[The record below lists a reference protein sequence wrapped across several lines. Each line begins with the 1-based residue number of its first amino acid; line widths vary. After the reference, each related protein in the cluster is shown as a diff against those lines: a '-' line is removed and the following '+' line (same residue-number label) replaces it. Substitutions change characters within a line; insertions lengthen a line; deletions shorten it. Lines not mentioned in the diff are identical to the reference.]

1 MNLSTIALLLLVW
14 QLLGTKSTSQSQSAV
29 KKPDLTQLFSDDTK
43 SMIDCVGKLSSQKS
57 TNDDKMGALF
67 QIISNPTVMNL
78 VQNLFP
84 QKDGTKTDTPQEATA
99 QQNEFTNDE
108 GYRFETPS
116 TESQE
121 FFRPI
126 DNIADAEVKNKLYWF
141 YDNWYIK

>member
-1 MNLSTIALLLLVW
+1 MNLSTIALLLLAW
-14 QLLGTKSTSQSQSAV
+14 QLFGTKNTSESQQAA
-29 KKPDLTQLFSDDTK
+29 KKPDLIQLFSDDTK
-43 SMIDCVGKLSSQKS
+43 NMIDCVGKLSSQKS

-78 VQNLFP
+78 VQNMFP
-84 QKDGTKTDTPQEATA
+84 QKNAAETEASQQTA
-99 QQNEFTNDE
+99 PPQNEFTNEE

-126 DNIADAEVKNKLYWF
+126 DGIADAEVKNKLYWF

>member
-1 MNLSTIALLLLVW
+1 MNLSTIALLLLAW
-14 QLLGTKSTSQSQSAV
+14 QLFGTKNTSERQQTA
-29 KKPDLTQLFSDDTK
+29 KKPDLTELFSDDTK
-43 SMIDCVGKLSSQKS
+43 NMIDCVGKLSSQKS

-78 VQNLFP
+78 VQNMFP
-84 QKDGTKTDTPQEATA
+84 QKDGAEMTPQQTEVP
-99 QQNEFTNDE
+99 QQELTNEE

-116 TESQE
+116 SESQE

-126 DNIADAEVKNKLYWF
+126 DGIADAEVKHKLYWF